1 MTMTKAKTGDRV
13 QLHYTKKSE
22 DGEVMDTSKQGPPL
36 EIRIGSRLVPL
47 FEEAVLGLQKGDKRE
62 IVIPMEKAY
71 GRYEDSLV
79 FELDKSQFAGDTLPE
94 VGGKAKLRRQDG
106 NIVEGTVTAIDESK
120 VILDANH
127 PLAGKPIKLEIEVI
141 AIA

>member
-1 MTMTKAKTGDRV
+1 MTMTEAKAGDRV
-13 QLHYTKKSE
+13 KLHYTKKSQ

-47 FEEAVLGLQKGDKRE
+47 FEEAVLGLQKGDKKE

-71 GRYEDSLV
+71 GKYEDSLV
-79 FELDKSQFAGDTLPE
+79 FEVEKSQFVRGTLPK

-106 NIVEGTVTAIDESK
+106 NIVEGTVTAIDENK
-120 VILDANH
+120 VVLDANH
-127 PLAGKPIKLEIEVI
+127 PLAGKPLTLEIEVI
-141 AIA
+141 AIC